1 MIEMKTYRMLK
12 KNMQIIIEIKVYTV
26 TEIQTENAIYV
37 LRLTGN
43 DKDKLINRMIGI
55 MKYR

>member
-1 MIEMKTYRMLK
+1 MKTYRMLK